1 MFAVLGG
8 MMQMEGCF
16 LGFIELKTMGMNRL
30 KLKMFTSG

>member
-1 MFAVLGG
+1 
-8 MMQMEGCF
+8 MEGCF